1 MQRGEHQRS
10 AGGVPAMLARRRH
23 PVSPISRADTLMPE
37 RPLSIL
43 FVSSEVY
50 PFAKTGG
57 LADVS
62 HALPIALREL
72 GHDVRVMLPKYGNVS
87 ERRNRI
93 HEINRLKE
101 VPIAIGDTVEL
112 ATIKSSSM
120 QNPRT
125 KVQAYVTTNFTYFDS
140 KKGLYADPVTGEPY
154 NNDERFIFFDR
165 SVVTTCLLLGWF
177 PDIIHCNAWQTGLIG
192 AYIRTM
198 HAKEFARTRLVF
210 TIHNAADQ
218 GVFPLSSL
226 EKTGLPAEVY
236 PRVTHA
242 KQLNF
247 TKAGLEFADAI
258 TTVSPTYAK
267 EIVKDKLI
275 SGGLHTVFRNYTIHG
290 ILNGIDS
297 YHWNPATDPF
307 IRHHFDNTNWKDG
320 KALNKK
326 ELRNRLHLPHEDKVP
341 VLATIARLGEAKGIP
356 LLLEALPA
364 LLQEN
369 VQIVILGEGDPSLA
383 GTLEKLAAKHPT
395 KLAVVLGFDDELA
408 HLIEAGADMY
418 LMPSLYEP
426 CGLNQMYSMAYGTV
440 PIVRATGGLIDT
452 VSEFNPTTRKGTGF
466 VFRRYQVED
475 FLDAIK
481 RALALYKKPTYWA
494 ALVGNCMSQ
503 DFSWSKSARQYDAI
517 YREILATTR

>member
-1 MQRGEHQRS
+1 
-10 AGGVPAMLARRRH
+10 
-23 PVSPISRADTLMPE
+23 MPD

-101 VPIAIGDTVEL
+101 VPIAVGEHVEP

-125 KVQAYVTTNFTYFDS
+125 KVQAYVTTNYTYFDS

-177 PDIIHCNAWQTGLIG
+177 PDIIHCNAWQAGLIG

-218 GVFPLSSL
+218 GIFPAASL
-226 EKTGLPAEVY
+226 AKTGLPKEVY
-236 PRVTHA
+236 PRIAHA

-267 EIVKDKLI
+267 EIVKDKII
-275 SGGLHTVFRNYTIHG
+275 SGGLHTVFRNYHIEG
-290 ILNGIDS
+290 ILNGIDT
-297 YHWNPATDPF
+297 YHWNPKSDPF
-307 IRHHFDNTNWKDG
+307 IRHHFDSETWKDG
-320 KALNKK
+320 KAQNKK
-326 ELRNRLHLPHEDKVP
+326 ALRDRLRLPHDEKVP
-341 VLATIARLGEAKGIP
+341 ILATIGRLSDAKGTP
-356 LLLEALPA
+356 LLIEVLPE
-364 LLQEN
+364 LLHDA
-369 VQIVILGEGDPSLA
+369 VQVVVLGEGDPSLA
-383 GTLEKLAAKHPT
+383 KTLEKLAAKHPK
-395 KLAVVLGFDDELA
+395 KLAVFMGFDDELA

-452 VSEFNPTTRKGTGF
+452 VSEFNPESRCGTGF
-466 VFRRYQVED
+466 VFRDYTADD
-475 FLDAIK
+475 FLSAIK
-481 RALALYKKPTYWA
+481 RALALYKKTTYWA
-494 ALVGNCMSQ
+494 ALVQNCMSQ
-503 DFSWSKSARQYDAI
+503 DFSWANSARQYHALY
-517 YREILATTR
+517 YRILSA

>member
-1 MQRGEHQRS
+1 
-10 AGGVPAMLARRRH
+10 
-23 PVSPISRADTLMPE
+23 MPD

-101 VPIAIGDTVEL
+101 VPIAVGETVEL

-125 KVQAYVTTNFTYFDS
+125 KVQAYVTTNYTYFDS
-140 KKGLYADPVTGEPY
+140 KKGLYADPITGEPY

-198 HAKEFARTRLVF
+198 HKKEFANTRLVF

-218 GVFPLSSL
+218 GIFPATSL
-226 EKTGLPAEVY
+226 QKTGLPKEVY
-236 PRVTHA
+236 PNITHA

-247 TKAGLEFADAI
+247 TKAGVEFADAV

-267 EIVKDKLI
+267 EITKDKVL
-275 SGGLHTVFRNYTIHG
+275 SGGLHTLFRAHRIVG
-290 ILNGIDS
+290 ILNGIDT
-297 YHWNPATDPF
+297 YHWNPKTDPF
-307 IRHHFDNTNWKDG
+307 IPHHFDSASWKEG

-326 ELRNRLHLPHEDKVP
+326 VLRDRLKLPHEEKVP
-341 VLATIARLGEAKGIP
+341 ILATIARLGEAKGIP
-356 LLLEALPA
+356 LLVEVLPT
-364 LLQEN
+364 LLREN
-369 VQIVILGEGDPSLA
+369 VQVVLLGEGDPSLSA
-383 GTLEKLAAKHPT
+383 TLEKLAAKHPG
-395 KLAVVLGFDDELA
+395 KLAFIAGFDDELA

-440 PIVRATGGLIDT
+440 PIVRATGGLVDT
-452 VSEFNPTTRKGTGF
+452 
-466 VFRRYQVED
+466 VED
-475 FLDAIK
+475 FDPDARTGTGVVFHAYAADDFLSAIK
-481 RALALYKKPTYWA
+481 RALALYKKPTYWVT
-494 ALVGNCMSQ
+494 LVHNCMSQ
-503 DFSWSKSARQYDAI
+503 DYSWSKSVRQYDAI
-517 YREILATTR
+517 YREILAQR

>member
-1 MQRGEHQRS
+1 MRCDRYPTLCTESTTGALTGQRS
-10 AGGVPAMLARRRH
+10 RFTH
-23 PVSPISRADTLMPE
+23 QEADTRMPD

-125 KVQAYVTTNFTYFDS
+125 KVQAYVTTNYTYFDS

-198 HAKEFARTRLVF
+198 HAKEFAKTRLVF

-218 GVFPLSSL
+218 GIFPLASL
-226 EKTGLPAEVY
+226 EKTGLPKEVY
-236 PRVTHA
+236 PRITHA
-242 KQLNF
+242 KHLNF
-247 TKAGLEFADAI
+247 TKAALEFADAI

-267 EIVKDKLI
+267 EIIRDKI
-275 SGGLHTVFRNYTIHG
+275 ASGGAAALYRQYAIEG
-290 ILNGIDS
+290 ILNGIDT
-297 YHWNPATDPF
+297 YHWNPKCDPF
-307 IRHHFDNTNWKDG
+307 IEHHFDISTWKEG

-326 ELRNRLHLPHEDKVP
+326 ALRDRMKLPHEDKVP
-341 VLATIARLGEAKGIP
+341 LLATIARLGEAKGIP
-356 LLLEALPA
+356 LLVEVLPVLLE
-364 LLQEN
+364 EN
-369 VQIVILGEGDPSLA
+369 IQVVILGEGDPSLVS
-383 GTLEKLAAKHPT
+383 TLEKLAAKHPK
-395 KLAVVLGFDDELA
+395 KLAIYMGFDDQLA

-418 LMPSLYEP
+418 LMPSLFEP

-440 PIVRATGGLIDT
+440 PIVRATGGLLDT
-452 VSEFNPTTRKGTGF
+452 VTDFDPETRSGTGF
-466 VFRRYQVED
+466 VFRNYAAGD
-475 FLDAIK
+475 FLAAIK
-481 RALALYKKPTYWA
+481 RALATYKKTTYWA
-494 ALVGNCMSQ
+494 ALVQNCMSQ
-503 DFSWSKSARQYDAI
+503 DFSWAQSARRYEAI
-517 YREILATTR
+517 YRQLLARR

>member
-1 MQRGEHQRS
+1 
-10 AGGVPAMLARRRH
+10 
-23 PVSPISRADTLMPE
+23 MPD

-140 KKGLYADPVTGEPY
+140 KKGLYADPITGEPY

-177 PDIIHCNAWQTGLIG
+177 PDIIHCNGWQTGLIG

-198 HAKEFARTRLVF
+198 HAREFAKTKLVF

-218 GVFPLSSL
+218 GVFPASSL
-226 EKTGLPAEVY
+226 EKTGLPKEVY
-236 PRVTHA
+236 PRITHA
-242 KQLNF
+242 KHLNF
-247 TKAGLEFADAI
+247 TKAGMEFADAI
-258 TTVSPTYAK
+258 TTVSPTYAR
-267 EIVKDKLI
+267 EILRDKTA
-275 SGGLHTVFRNYTIHG
+275 SGGTPTLYRNYTIEG

-297 YHWNPATDPF
+297 YYWNPKTDPF
-307 IRHHFDNTNWKDG
+307 IEHHYDSTTWKEG

-326 ELRNRLHLPHEDKVP
+326 VLRERMKLPHEEKAP
-341 VLATIARLGEAKGIP
+341 LLATIARLGEAKGIP
-356 LLLEALPA
+356 LLIEVLPA
-364 LLQEN
+364 LLQEQ
-369 VQIVILGEGDPSLA
+369 VQIVILGEGDPSLTA
-383 GTLEKLAAKHPT
+383 SLEKLAAKHRS
-395 KLAVVLGFDDELA
+395 KLALFIGFDDALA

-418 LMPSLYEP
+418 LMPSLFEP

-452 VSEFNPTTRKGTGF
+452 VTEFDPEARTGTGF
-466 VFRRYQVED
+466 VFHDYTAEA
-475 FLDAIK
+475 FLAAIK

-494 ALVGNCMSQ
+494 SLVANCMSQ
-503 DFSWSKSARQYDAI
+503 DFSWATSARQYDAI
-517 YREILATTR
+517 YRRILSAR

>member
-1 MQRGEHQRS
+1 
-10 AGGVPAMLARRRH
+10 
-23 PVSPISRADTLMPE
+23 MPD

-62 HALPIALREL
+62 HALPMALREL

-101 VPIAIGDTVEL
+101 VPIAVGDTVEP

-218 GVFPLSSL
+218 GIFPASSL
-226 EKTGLPAEVY
+226 EKTGLPKEVY
-236 PRVTHA
+236 PRLTHA

-247 TKAGLEFADAI
+247 TKAGMEFADAI

-267 EIVKDKLI
+267 EITRDKI
-275 SGGLHTVFRNYTIHG
+275 ASGGTPALFRGYQIEG
-290 ILNGIDS
+290 ILNGIDT
-297 YHWNPATDPF
+297 YYWNPKTDPL
-307 IRHHFDNTNWKDG
+307 IEHRYDAESWKDG

-326 ELRNRLHLPHEDKVP
+326 ALRDRMKLPHEEKVP

-356 LLLEALPA
+356 LLIEILPE
-364 LLQEN
+364 LLRES
-369 VQIVILGEGDPSLA
+369 VQIVVLGEGDPSLA
-383 GTLEKLAAKHPT
+383 TTLQKLAAKHPK
-395 KLAVVLGFDDELA
+395 KLAVFMGFDDELA

-418 LMPSLYEP
+418 LMPSLFEP
-426 CGLNQMYSMAYGTV
+426 CGLNQMYSMVYGTV

-452 VSEFNPTTRKGTGF
+452 VTEFDPDARKGTGF
-466 VFRRYQVED
+466 VFRDYTADD
-475 FLDAIK
+475 FLAAIK

-494 ALVGNCMSQ
+494 TLVQNCMSQ
-503 DFSWSKSARQYDAI
+503 DFSWSKSARRYEEI
-517 YREILATTR
+517 YRDILARR